1 MGLEILRIQKIE
13 ASKHIFSHKEWHMKG
28 YMIRV
33 DELSRGETPGE
44 WLFVEPKETEANYP
58 IPSAYAKY
66 MKYLQV
72 TIGYEV
78 FGKE

>member
-1 MGLEILRIQKIE
+1 
-13 ASKHIFSHKEWHMKG
+13 MKG

-33 DELSRGETPGE
+33 DELTRGETPKE
-44 WLFVEPKETEANYP
+44 WLFVEPKETEESYP

-78 FGKE
+78 FKSTDF